1 MFVFFFSF
9 KRKNEKFFVT
19 TIHMILTYKLLI
31 FFLSFACFFSIFL
44 FFLLENWIFS
54 FSKKNYMQSS
64 SIFLLFTIFF
74 CLLSF
79 INHNQLYFI
88 ICWTQFIIIIIYYQ
102 FPYYRFEVKK
112 KKCQIYSIEL
122 STLKHGVFSTFFMSA
137 FIYSNIYDNNNYI

>member
-31 FFLSFACFFSIFL
+31 FFFHLPVSFQFF